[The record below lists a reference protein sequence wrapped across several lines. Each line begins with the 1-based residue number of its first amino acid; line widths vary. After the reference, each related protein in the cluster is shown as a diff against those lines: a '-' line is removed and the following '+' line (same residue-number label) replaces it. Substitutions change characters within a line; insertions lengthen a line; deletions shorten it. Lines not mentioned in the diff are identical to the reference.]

1 MSLMQR
7 REFLK
12 SGAAAAALAT
22 IAATPRPLLA
32 QLGGARAEP
41 VPPSDDPR
49 LKELTARALEAARA
63 AGALYADV
71 RLTHGWTR
79 AWNGANP
86 ASIDPFG
93 TEVLHVGVRALA
105 EGQWGF
111 ACSPVWSPDEMAR
124 LGREAVSQATANAI
138 GRREHIELAPAA
150 AVPDGRWM
158 MPVAADPFELS
169 PFEVTDLL
177 TGLLLFALRQP
188 GCTDVRKFMIT
199 LHRQEKTFASTD
211 GSYIAQRTHRTSG
224 DLVMAVRFGE
234 KRGLASLDCLTPAG
248 LGFELFAADRL
259 QGVRDTSLREM
270 VVRALEKAREDLS
283 LPVKPPAVGRYDAVL
298 DASSV
303 ASLVH
308 ATLGPATELDRAL
321 GYEANAGGASYLND
335 PFAMLGSY
343 RVGAPALTLTADRS
357 EPGGCAT
364 VRWDDDGVPP
374 DRFTLVKDG
383 VLTDFQTTRESAG
396 WLKDYYAKTARPYR
410 SHGCAAAPSAIAAP
424 LQRAPNLTVA
434 AGRES
439 ADFGDMVSGISS
451 GIAIR
456 GLRPDMDFQHLNGLG
471 MGRIYEVRKGKRVA
485 LLAGSAGVLFRASEL
500 WKGLQALGG
509 AASAE
514 RFGMSAGKGE
524 PNEMH
529 FTSITAPPAVFGPL
543 TLIDALRR
551 A

>member
-1 MSLMQR
+1 MDR
-7 REFLK
+7 RHFLK

-22 IAATPRPLLA
+22 IASTSRPLLA
-32 QLGGARAEP
+32 QLGGVRAEP
-41 VPPSDDPR
+41 VPPMDDPR
-49 LKELTARALEAARA
+49 LKALTARALDAAST
-63 AGALYADV
+63 AGAVYADV

-79 AWNGANP
+79 SWNGANP

-93 TEVLHVGVRALA
+93 AEVLHVGVRALA

-124 LGREAVSQATANAI
+124 LGREAVFQATANAI
-138 GRREHIELAPAA
+138 GQREHVDLAPAA
-150 AVPDGRWM
+150 AVPDGHWV

-169 PFEVTDLL
+169 PFEMTDLL
-177 TGLLLFALRQP
+177 TGILLFSLRQP
-188 GCTDVRKFMIT
+188 GCTDVRQFMIS

-211 GSYIAQRTHRTSG
+211 GSYITQRTHRTSG
-224 DLVMAVRFGE
+224 DLVMAVRVGE
-234 KRGLASLDCLTPAG
+234 KRGLASLGCLTPAG

-259 QGVRDTSLREM
+259 SGVRDASLREM
-270 VVRALEKAREDLS
+270 VVRALEEAKEDLS
-283 LPVKPPAVGRYDAVL
+283 LPVKPPAVGRYEAVL
-298 DASSV
+298 DANSL
-303 ASLVH
+303 ANLVH

-321 GYEANAGGASYLND
+321 GYEANAGGASYLDD

-343 RVGAPALTLTADRS
+343 QMGAPSLTLTADRS
-357 EPGGCAT
+357 EPGACAT

-374 DRFTLVKDG
+374 DRFTLVKEG

-396 WLKDYYAKTARPYR
+396 WMRDFYAKTARPYR
-410 SHGCAAAPSAIAAP
+410 SHGCAAAPSAVAAP

-439 ADFGDMVSGISS
+439 ADFDELVSGVSS

-485 LLAGSAGVLFRASEL
+485 LIAGSGGVLFRASEL
-500 WKGLQALGG
+500 WKGLHALGG

-524 PNEMH
+524 PSEMH
-529 FTSITAPPAVFGPL
+529 FTSVTAPPAVFGGL